1 MSLTQA
7 TKPALQSSFQ
17 GNINPGTAT
26 GSVSYNANG
35 LYGQSLIITN
45 PSTFGAYAVN
55 YVSYTLDYIIPLTT
69 SIWIKFPTVSASY
82 VQYFLN
88 FSGGPGGIAYALYL
102 ETNNSFTL
110 RAQSATGG
118 YGSPAY
124 VNTTPSTV
132 VSGKW
137 YHVVTVIDGSYMSI
151 YINGTLAGINNTF
164 IGSGLNNPYLGGFKD
179 SNPNRF
185 IINAELADFRVY
197 NTALSEIQIQALY
210 ANGGAPS
217 VPASTTMVASA
228 PVVRDT
234 SPNPLTLS
242 TYGSAT
248 SNTNSPFGGSELSIE
263 NLTYYIPST
272 VSKTNFSFWGSN
284 SFIEFWMY
292 LSGTNSGNPRII
304 ERGNYPASEYSV
316 YMNASSG
323 GYYLKFSYGDTGG
336 AVFPFQFQFVPGTW
350 NHYSFSYN
358 PTINTWY
365 GSINGTV
372 VSHTPTLH
380 LPSYNS
386 GSTVALYPSGSG
398 YVIDISNLRVVTGA
412 TTLPYISNFT
422 VPTAPL
428 SNYPTGTTALLLRAV
443 GPIRLTGTPLISQ
456 LSVAP
461 VAAFSLR
468 AVNGVTAKAVRVRR
482 APDNAT
488 QDFYADRLGNLLT
501 APVTGTDLATWLG
514 GATGYVATWYDQSG
528 AGNHVTQPAA
538 ANQPTITPG
547 VINFNGS
554 NQWFSNASPSGG
566 CLAAC
571 VGTGTKYT
579 YSTTWQKP
587 PSVPF
592 GRVLEHNAQ
601 NGGNNNASSLLAFEG
616 TCNFSGQNNDTYVCS
631 YTVGSQ
637 TSVVMRVDNTTTNNI
652 RTRCNG
658 VDFTS
663 ASGGGAA
670 NLVLNNYWFNVGRK
684 YTGGEYFNGTMK
696 NIFVFSTAI
705 SDADTTILDT
715 WQRAL

>member
-17 GNINPGTAT
+17 GNVNPGTAT

-88 FSGGPGGIAYALYL
+88 FSGGPGGISYALYL

-118 YGSPAY
+118 FGSPAY
-124 VNTTPSTV
+124 VTTTPASV

-164 IGSGLNNPYLGGFKD
+164 IGSGLNNPYLGGVKD
-179 SNPNRF
+179 GNPNRF

-197 NTALSEIQIQALY
+197 KTALSAIQVQALY
-210 ANGGAPS
+210 NNGGTPG

-284 SFIEFWMY
+284 CFIEFWMY

-304 ERGNYPASEYSV
+304 SRGSYPNEEYSV

-323 GYYLKFSYGDTGG
+323 GYYLKFAYGTN
-336 AVFPFQFQFVPGTW
+336 FPFSFQFVPGTW

-358 PTINTWY
+358 YATQMLY

-372 VSHTPTLH
+372 YSGGTTAGQ
-380 LPSYNS
+380 SYNS
-386 GSTVALYPSGSG
+386 GSTVDLYPSGSG

-428 SNYPTGTTALLLRAV
+428 SNYPTGTTALLLRVVV
-443 GPIRLTGTPLISQ
+443 GPIRLTGTPLLSQ

-461 VAAFSLR
+461 VGAFSLR

-482 APDNAT
+482 ASDNAT

-528 AGNHVTQPAA
+528 QGNHMSCSSFGIQPKIDLVNNFIDLKPSAYFDVSAGTTGPVPFQSSKNYTVVFRHGQFIGAGLFATSQNAAGPYGNLVNNFKKGTGLTYTQYWYGNDVQNKGTLATG
-538 ANQPTITPG
+538 NRVSYKWDGTNRSLYVNG
-547 VINFNGS
+547 VLVDV
-554 NQWFSNASPSGG
+554 SPS
-566 CLAAC
+566 
-571 VGTGTKYT
+571 
-579 YSTTWQKP
+579 
-587 PSVPF
+587 
-592 GRVLEHNAQ
+592 
-601 NGGNNNASSLLAFEG
+601 
-616 TCNFSGQNNDTYVCS
+616 SGWA
-631 YTVGSQ
+631 Q
-637 TSVVMRVDNTTTNNI
+637 TSSAIQMIGKTNLDGAMNGELYGAFMFTTALSDTD
-652 RTRCNG
+652 RTLLEN
-658 VDFTS
+658 F
-663 ASGGGAA
+663 
-670 NLVLNNYWFNVGRK
+670 L
-684 YTGGEYFNGTMK
+684 
-696 NIFVFSTAI
+696 
-705 SDADTTILDT
+705 
-715 WQRAL
+715 